1 MRAEYLIYLIVLVGC
16 SAASIQKEP
25 PPKKDVIE
33 PSPLPREFMG
43 IPFGVSLEVV
53 QEDTRELTCNPLEP
67 DDAEGH
73 DVLVCHVKNEP
84 VSIGFF
90 LNNEGE
96 ESLFVG
102 ALHSTMYSVPVMA
115 EARYS
120 AMLKDQV
127 EKSGKP
133 SESIDEPSQKKVVW
147 ADGKVVVSLYLG
159 LDDKEIPVIFVAV
172 TKEFWDLRFSM

>member
-1 MRAEYLIYLIVLVGC
+1 MRTINLIYVLVLVGC
-16 SAASIQKEP
+16 SAASIPKEP
-25 PPKKDVIE
+25 ARIMEVIE

-43 IPFGVSLEVV
+43 ISFGASLEEVRV
-53 QEDTRELTCNPLEP
+53 ATQELTCNPLEP

-90 LNNEGE
+90 FNNEGDK
-96 ESLFVG
+96 LVFVG
-102 ALHSTMYSVPVMA
+102 VLHSTMYSVPGMA

-127 EKSGKP
+127 KELGKA

-147 ADGKVVVSLYLG
+147 AYGKVVVSLLLA
-159 LDDKEIPVIFVAV
+159 LDDKEIPVDYIAV
-172 TKEFWDLRFSM
+172 TKEFWDLRFGM